1 MVAPVAVAAILMLG
15 VLAAISTTNQAFA
28 QAKKP
33 TFLSM
38 ITYPCCSRTLHPSAP
53 TVGASFSG
61 KLTDS
66 EDSGVGGATIHLIG
80 VPGFWFDTTNNFGSY
95 TVRVDLAPG
104 TYHIHTHYGGDSDHE
119 SSDSKTLTY
128 TVAHCVTDLKGFCKA

>member
-1 MVAPVAVAAILMLG
+1 MVQKPIAISLIAAVTVAGILMMLAIL
-15 VLAAISTTNQAFA
+15 ATISSTNQAFA

-38 ITYPCCSRTLHPSAP
+38 ITYPCCSRTFHPSAP

-66 EDSGVGGATIHLIG
+66 EDSGVGG
-80 VPGFWFDTTNNFGSY
+80 
-95 TVRVDLAPG
+95 
-104 TYHIHTHYGGDSDHE
+104 
-119 SSDSKTLTY
+119 
-128 TVAHCVTDLKGFCKA
+128 